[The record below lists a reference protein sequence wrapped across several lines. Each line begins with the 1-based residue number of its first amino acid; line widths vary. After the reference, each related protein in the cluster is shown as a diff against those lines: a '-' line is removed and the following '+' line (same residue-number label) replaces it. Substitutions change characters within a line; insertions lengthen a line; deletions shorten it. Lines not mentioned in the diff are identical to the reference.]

1 MSENQN
7 IEWKETWRDEYLKWV
22 CGFAN
27 AQGGVL
33 EIGKAVINAIIHRD
47 YASPT
52 TIQIR
57 VYDDQIAIWN
67 AVQLPSEWAADQ
79 LTGELSSKPYNPRIA
94 YAFFRAGMIE
104 AWGRGIRQIAA
115 MCKEAGNPTPEWK
128 LQASGDGLWL
138 RFPFSAAYQAAAS
151 SAGSATTQETT
162 QEQEKTREK
171 TREKILALI
180 AADPSITT
188 AELAN
193 RLGITAKG
201 IEWQIGRLKQKGVLE
216 RIGPAK
222 GGHWKVVETKDE

>member
-1 MSENQN
+1 MPTN
-7 IEWKETWRDEYLKWV
+7 IHL
-22 CGFAN
+22 
-27 AQGGVL
+27 
-33 EIGKAVINAIIHRD
+33 D
-47 YASPT
+47 YASPI

-57 VYDDQIAIWN
+57 VYDDRITIWN
-67 AVQLPSEWAADQ
+67 AVQLPPEWSAGQ
-79 LTGELSSKPYNPRIA
+79 LAGELSSKPYNPRIA

-104 AWGRGIRQIAA
+104 AWGRGIRRIAE

-128 LQASGDGLWL
+128 LEPGGDGLWL
-138 RFPFSAAYQAAAS
+138 RFQFSAAYQAADS
-151 SAGSATTQETT
+151 SAGSATPPKTPPKTS

-180 AADPSITT
+180 AADPSSTT

-201 IEWQIGRLKQKGVLE
+201 VEWQIGKLKQMGVLE